1 MNTIILLNRTQ
12 TILMDAYTEY
22 PTGTLPLL
30 DEPAITFLLKRLA
43 QQGIT
48 KITLAVS
55 NATIDTVSQF
65 GDGSQYGLEL
75 SYLNT
80 DREDDLHWFRDTR
93 KGVLKILDGNVALDA
108 TNNDVVKATPLFPEF
123 GTDLDHS
130 IIYLHNV
137 GYALQVIRSGTTRAF
152 TPANPGVQLARYHR
166 QSHQTLRQ
174 HYQHFVNSTTLPQH
188 GRGSLIHSS
197 SASCAKHV
205 QGDYVFI
212 GKFCAIHRDCQIRDD
227 VVIGEGSI
235 VDRHVKMS
243 NTVILP
249 NTRIPAHYDLSNCL
263 VSPDWIYNL
272 VDKEFRFF
280 SSSKMTAGGCR

>member
-1 MNTIILLNRTQ
+1 
-12 TILMDAYTEY
+12 MDTYTEY
-22 PTGTLPLL
+22 PTGMLPLL
-30 DEPAITFLLKRLA
+30 DKPAITFLLKRLA
-43 QQGIT
+43 QQGII

-55 NATIDTVSQF
+55 NVTIDTVSQF

-80 DREDDLHWFRDTR
+80 DREDDLCWFRDTR
-93 KGVLKILDGNVALDA
+93 KGIFKILDGNVALDA
-108 TNNDVVKATPLFPEF
+108 TNNDVVKATPLFPES
-123 GTDLDHS
+123 GASLNHS

-137 GYALQVIRSGTTRAF
+137 AYALQVIRSGTTQAF

-166 QSHQTLRQ
+166 QSHNTLRQ
-174 HYQHFVNSTTLPQH
+174 HYQHFVNSTTLPQY

-197 SASCAKHV
+197 SSSCAKHV

-249 NTRIPAHYDLSNCL
+249 HSRIPAHYDLSNCL
-263 VSPDWIYNL
+263 VSADWIYNL